1 MFSQHVSC
9 WCDRASPR
17 LCDPLRLCPAWAH
30 SALFLT
36 RCLLCF
42 SLLEFWGFLTSGS
55 HTKPPRET
63 QLKPP
68 GFTCFHNKTRRGA
81 EFVLGRFGDLWRSFH
96 SISCGCKPS
105 GCLSYLLAPIHLCPS
120 AKCGVLGC
128 WDTEMWLP
136 SSLWRNS
143 CPCAE
148 ATSAACDVF
157 SSLL

>member
-9 WCDRASPR
+9 WCDRASPQ

-36 RCLLCF
+36 QCLLCF

-68 GFTCFHNKTRRGA
+68 GFICFHNKTRRWGRVCVGKVWGPLEELSQHFMWLRAQRVPVLPAGTHSLVPFSQVQGA
-81 EFVLGRFGDLWRSFH
+81 
-96 SISCGCKPS
+96 
-105 GCLSYLLAPIHLCPS
+105 
-120 AKCGVLGC
+120 GVLGH
-128 WDTEMWLP
+128 
-136 SSLWRNS
+136 R
-143 CPCAE
+143 
-148 ATSAACDVF
+148 DVAPEQPLEK
-157 SSLL
+157 LLSMCRGHLCCT